1 MYTYASQAGTGT
13 VTTGAPSKF
22 AFVNCSYA
30 LSVNSKGK
38 RPWIKSMATD
48 EKLLLHGVSAEVG
61 RISNG
66 NSDFV
71 RICIKIIKIDIIH
84 ILETKPEIS
93 QK

>member
-13 VTTGAPSKF
+13 VATGAPSKF

-66 NSDFV
+66 F
-71 RICIKIIKIDIIH
+71 
-84 ILETKPEIS
+84 
-93 QK
+93 